1 MNKKILFG
9 LLHVQSL
16 FSHVCIQKFNLFPV
30 NSMAELPQMKKISP
44 CLTGN
49 DLRGPISQPMLN
61 LNRIC
66 PVYTSGMW
74 LSTFKIEI
82 GAAQPVVMCELVE
95 SPNH

>member
-1 MNKKILFG
+1 MNKKIRFG

-49 DLRGPISQPMLN
+49 DLKGPISQPMLN
-61 LNRIC
+61 C
-66 PVYTSGMW
+66 
-74 LSTFKIEI
+74 
-82 GAAQPVVMCELVE
+82 AQPKPDMSGIYIRYVTLYF
-95 SPNH
+95 